1 MSIYILTIT
10 CGIIAYLIGSNNW
23 AYLIAKIN
31 GVDIVKTG
39 TGNPGA
45 ANVYREISPI
55 AGISVF
61 IADLFTGSLVFFTRL
76 SWIEEQNQTILL
88 IIASIMIMVGT
99 AYPLFK
105 FKTGGTG
112 LAKCIGIIFA
122 INPLAFLISGI
133 ITLLFLLKTKNTGV
147 SGALAI
153 FLSCI
158 LTFISSDISGG
169 IVIIIVATLLAAR
182 TKIQYSTIFD

>member
-1 MSIYILTIT
+1 MSIYILAIT

-61 IADLFTGSLVFFTRL
+61 IADLFTGSLVFLTRL
-76 SWIEEQNQTILL
+76 SWIEEGSQALLL
-88 IIASIMIMVGT
+88 ITASVMIMIGT
-99 AYPLFK
+99 AYPLFR

-112 LAKCIGIIFA
+112 LAKCIGIIFD
-122 INPLAFLISGI
+122 IRYNSTTIS
-133 ITLLFLLKTKNTGV
+133 TKNKKHWSIWST
-147 SGALAI
+147 SYIYFMYINFYI
-153 FLSCI
+153 FRYCWRNSYYNSCNSFSCQNKN
-158 LTFISSDISGG
+158 T
-169 IVIIIVATLLAAR
+169 
-182 TKIQYSTIFD
+182 IQYII

>member
-1 MSIYILTIT
+1 MSIYILSIT

-31 GVDIVKTG
+31 GVDIVTMG
-39 TGNPGA
+39 TRNPGA
-45 ANVYREISPI
+45 ANVYRMISPI

-61 IADLFTGSLVFFTRL
+61 IADLFTGSLVFLTRL

-88 IIASIMIMVGT
+88 IVTSVMIMIGT
-99 AYPLFK
+99 AYPLFR

-122 INPLAFLISGI
+122 INPLAFLISGVIAI
-133 ITLLFLLKTKNTGV
+133 IFLLKSKNTGV

-153 FLSCI
+153 FISCI
-158 LTFISSDISGG
+158 LTFISSDIAGG

-182 TKIQYSTIFD
+182 TKIQYKTMFD